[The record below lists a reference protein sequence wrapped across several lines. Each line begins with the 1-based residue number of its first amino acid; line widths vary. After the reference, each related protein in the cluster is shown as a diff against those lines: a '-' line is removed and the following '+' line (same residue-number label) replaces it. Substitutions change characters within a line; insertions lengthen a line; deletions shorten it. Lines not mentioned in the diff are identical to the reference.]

1 MSKII
6 ETFTF
11 PFCLGISKVETMRK
25 IMIKSFIKIGFTCSF
40 FYFSYESFRDFLLG
54 KTVFDN
60 INDYNESLTFPTVT
74 ICPKVKDSY
83 VKLNL
88 NQMIED
94 LKIPDIRSLYSYEI
108 YNFLTNN
115 VSDTFS
121 TIDKF
126 SFSKND
132 VFPNNCSSYIS

>member
-1 MSKII
+1 
-6 ETFTF
+6 
-11 PFCLGISKVETMRK
+11 
-25 IMIKSFIKIGFTCSF
+25 MIKSFIKIGFTCSF

-108 YNFLTNN
+108 YNFLANN
-115 VSDTFS
+115 VSDTFL
-121 TIDKF
+121 TIDKY

-132 VFPNNCSSYIS
+132 VFPINCSSIIS

>member
-1 MSKII
+1 
-6 ETFTF
+6 
-11 PFCLGISKVETMRK
+11 
-25 IMIKSFIKIGFTCSF
+25 MIKSFIKIGFTCLF
-40 FYFSYESFRDFLLG
+40 FYFSYDSFRDFLLG

-60 INDYNESLTFPTVT
+60 INDYYKSLTFPTVT
-74 ICPKVKDSY
+74 ICPKVKDSN

-94 LKIPDIRSLYSYEI
+94 LKISDIRSLYSYEI

-132 VFPNNCSSYIS
+132 VFPKKCSSYIS

>member
-1 MSKII
+1 MKKI
-6 ETFTF
+6 
-11 PFCLGISKVETMRK
+11 
-25 IMIKSFIKIGFTCSF
+25 IMIKSFIKFWFTCSF

-60 INDYNESLTFPTVT
+60 INDYNENLPFPSVS
-74 ICPKVKDSY
+74 ICPKVKDSN

-94 LKIPDIRSLYSYEI
+94 LKITDTRSLYNYEI
-108 YNFLTNN
+108 YSFLTHN

-121 TIDKF
+121 FIDKY
-126 SFSKND
+126 SFTQKD
-132 VFPNNCSSYIS
+132 VFPENSNDWSSVLL